1 MDDGTIWSEASV
13 TSADWSGSAQLD
25 QRRTVDLA
33 GMIGLDAEE
42 WLIVGLDIQGTEH
55 GHSLR
60 VLAVR
65 ADSIPEAADLFRSA
79 AAAGDGEIRATEFLV
94 RDVDPYRI
102 LRACTQ
108 ELQLRM
114 RARGTR
120 EFPIRIVSQ
129 SEIREQA

>member
-33 GMIGLDAEE
+33 GMIGLDGDE
-42 WLIVGLDIQGTEH
+42 WLIVGLDIRGTEH
-55 GHSLR
+55 DHSLR

-79 AAAGDGEIRATEFLV
+79 AAASDGEIRATEFLV
-94 RDVDPYRI
+94 RDVSPYEI

-108 ELQLRM
+108 EFQLRM
-114 RARGTR
+114 RARGAR
-120 EFPIRIVSQ
+120 EFPIRIVAQ
-129 SEIREQA
+129 SHIREQA